1 MSNIQRLATEGNKN
15 HKLFVDAINTLKCS
29 QGFYGRLYNYINEM
43 DEDNYMDL
51 YDLLEGQDFKDTL
64 DVVFF
69 LEC

>member
-1 MSNIQRLATEGNKN
+1 MSNIQRLAKEGNKN
-15 HKLFVDAINTLKCS
+15 HKLFVDAINTLKRS